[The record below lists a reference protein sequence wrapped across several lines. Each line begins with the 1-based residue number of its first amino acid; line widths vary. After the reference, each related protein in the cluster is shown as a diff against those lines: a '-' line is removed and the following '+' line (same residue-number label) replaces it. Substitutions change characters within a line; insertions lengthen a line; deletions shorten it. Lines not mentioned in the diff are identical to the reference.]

1 MPYFGVAKTE
11 PTSAAAIPR
20 WVIKHSLLVGI
31 ALALLCQVLPEDY
44 RRPCNEIA
52 HICTGG
58 IAQ

>member
-1 MPYFGVAKTE
+1 VAKTK
-11 PTSAAAIPR
+11 PTASTAIPR

-31 ALALLCQVLPEDY
+31 ALALICQVLPEDY

-58 IAQ
+58 ITQ